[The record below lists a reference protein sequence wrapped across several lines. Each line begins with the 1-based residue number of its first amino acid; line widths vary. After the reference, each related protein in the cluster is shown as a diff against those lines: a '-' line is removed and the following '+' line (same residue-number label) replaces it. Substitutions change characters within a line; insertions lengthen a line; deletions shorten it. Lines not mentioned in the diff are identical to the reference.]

1 MEKFIKVSQL
11 PDNAENVLELET
23 PERYSCRVWRYAAGH
38 SRLAIALNQDDA
50 NSYDPNYAIFETV
63 EYFEDIMSWQ
73 GANLKVASR
82 EESVKQKMNIQGT
95 PIAKLPELPYTLPMR
110 LFTFD
115 VANVQIK
122 ILASLLTLTNDIS
135 SLP

>member
-1 MEKFIKVSQL
+1 VEKFIKVSRI

-50 NSYDPNYAIFETV
+50 NSYDPIYAIFEAV
-63 EYFEDIMSWQ
+63 DYFEGIMSWK
-73 GANLKVASR
+73 GANLKAASR
-82 EESVKQKMNIQGT
+82 EESIKQKMNIQGT

-115 VANVQIK
+115 AANVQIK
-122 ILASLLTLTNDIS
+122 ILASLLTLTDDIS